1 MIGLH
6 WMTKHNL
13 TDTTFIIPVKIES
26 DDRLRN
32 AITVCCFLLSKF
44 DTNILIKEVNS
55 DPVFENE
62 ALPQI
67 KEFIGDISNISYY
80 FEKESDNTFFHKT
93 RYFNEL
99 LSKCDTDVVSAYDI
113 DVLLPV
119 SSYLESEQ
127 VCKGEYDLVYPF
139 GFGKQENQVK
149 WQKKVFASDELV
161 SHFLNENF
169 DFSIF
174 ESSCQKDRAQWGH
187 AQFFKRESY
196 IKGGMENE
204 NFKAWGPEDEEKH
217 YRFPKLG
224 YNIGRIFDWV
234 YHLEHSRGDDSER
247 TNIYFHDNL
256 KLMEDIRGLSVE
268 ELRNYYNTQEYLKKY
283 HD

>member
-1 MIGLH
+1 
-6 WMTKHNL
+6 MTKHNL

-55 DPVFENE
+55 EPVFENE

-80 FEKESDNTFFHKT
+80 FEKESDNSFFHKT

-99 LSKCDTDVVSAYDI
+99 LSKCNTDVVSAYDI

-119 SSYLESEQ
+119 STYLKAEKM
-127 VCKGEYDLVYPF
+127 CKDEYDLVYPF
-139 GFGKQENQVK
+139 GFGTQENQVK

-161 SHFLNENF
+161 SDFLNQNF

-174 ESSCQKDRAQWGH
+174 ENHSQKDRAQWGH
-187 AQFFKRESY
+187 AQFFKRTSY
-196 IKGGMENE
+196 IEGGMENE

-224 YNIGRIFDWV
+224 YNVGRVIDWV

-247 TNIYFHDNL
+247 TNIYFRDNL
-256 KLMEDIRGLSVE
+256 KLMEDIRSLSEE
-268 ELRNYYNTQEYLKKY
+268 ELKNYYNTQEYLKKY

>member
-1 MIGLH
+1 
-6 WMTKHNL
+6 MTKHNL

-55 DPVFENE
+55 EPVFENE

-67 KEFIGDISNISYY
+67 KEFIGDTSNISYY
-80 FEKESDNTFFHKT
+80 FEKESDNSFFHKT

-99 LSKCDTDVVSAYDI
+99 LSKCNTDVVSAYDI

-119 SSYLESEQ
+119 STYLKAEKM
-127 VCKGEYDLVYPF
+127 CKDEYDLVYPF
-139 GFGKQENQVK
+139 GFGTQENQVK

-161 SHFLNENF
+161 SDFLNQNF

-174 ESSCQKDRAQWGH
+174 ENHSQKDRAQWGH

-224 YNIGRIFDWV
+224 YNIGRIIDWV

-247 TNIYFHDNL
+247 TNIYFRDNL
-256 KLMEDIRGLSVE
+256 KLMEDIRSLSEE

>member
-1 MIGLH
+1 
-6 WMTKHNL
+6 MTKHNL

-55 DPVFENE
+55 EPVFENE

-67 KEFIGDISNISYY
+67 KEFIGNTSNISYY

-99 LSKCDTDVVSAYDI
+99 LSKCNTDVVSAYDI

-119 SSYLESEQ
+119 STYLKSEKM
-127 VCKGEYDLVYPF
+127 CKDEYDLVYPF
-139 GFGKQENQVK
+139 GFGTQENQVK

-161 SHFLNENF
+161 SDFLNQNF

-174 ESSCQKDRAQWGH
+174 ENHSQKDRAQWGH
-187 AQFFKRESY
+187 AQFFKRKSY
-196 IKGGMENE
+196 IEGGMENE

-224 YNIGRIFDWV
+224 YNVGRVIDWV

-247 TNIYFHDNL
+247 TNIYFRDNL
-256 KLMEDIRGLSVE
+256 KLMEDIRSLSEE
-268 ELRNYYNTQEYLKKY
+268 ELKNYYNTQEYLKKY
-283 HD
+283 ND

>member
-1 MIGLH
+1 
-6 WMTKHNL
+6 MTKHNL

-55 DPVFENE
+55 EPVFENE

-67 KEFIGDISNISYY
+67 KEFIGDTSNISYY
-80 FEKESDNTFFHKT
+80 FEKESDDSFFHKT

-99 LSKCDTDVVSAYDI
+99 LSKCNTDVVSAYDI

-119 SSYLESEQ
+119 STYLKSEKM
-127 VCKGEYDLVYPF
+127 CKGEYDLVYPF
-139 GFGKQENQVK
+139 GFGTQENQVK

-161 SHFLNENF
+161 SDFLNQNF

-174 ESSCQKDRAQWGH
+174 ENHSQKDRAQWGH
-187 AQFFKRESY
+187 AQFFKRTSY
-196 IKGGMENE
+196 IEGGMENE

-224 YNIGRIFDWV
+224 YNIGRIIDWV

-256 KLMEDIRGLSVE
+256 KLMEDIRSLSEE
-268 ELRNYYNTQEYLKKY
+268 ELKNYYNTQEYLKKY

>member
-1 MIGLH
+1 
-6 WMTKHNL
+6 MTKHNL

-55 DPVFENE
+55 EPVFENE
-62 ALPQI
+62 AIPQI

-119 SSYLESEQ
+119 SSYLESEKM
-127 VCKGEYDLVYPF
+127 CKGEYDLVYPF
-139 GFGKQENQVK
+139 GFGTQENQVK

-224 YNIGRIFDWV
+224 YNIGRILDWV

>member
-1 MIGLH
+1 
-6 WMTKHNL
+6 MTKHNL

-55 DPVFENE
+55 EPVFENE

-67 KEFIGDISNISYY
+67 KEFIGDTSNISYY
-80 FEKESDNTFFHKT
+80 FEKESDNSFFHKT

-99 LSKCDTDVVSAYDI
+99 LSKCNTDVVSAYDI
-113 DVLLPV
+113 DVLLPI
-119 SSYLESEQ
+119 STYLKSEKM
-127 VCKGEYDLVYPF
+127 CKGDYDLVYPF
-139 GFGKQENQVK
+139 GFGTQENQVK

-161 SHFLNENF
+161 SDFLNQNF

-174 ESSCQKDRAQWGH
+174 ENHSQKDRAQWGH
-187 AQFFKRESY
+187 AQFFKRTSY
-196 IKGGMENE
+196 IEGGMENE

-224 YNIGRIFDWV
+224 YNVGRIIDWV

-256 KLMEDIRGLSVE
+256 KLMEDIRSLSEE
-268 ELRNYYNTQEYLKKY
+268 ELKNYYNTQEYLKKY

>member
-1 MIGLH
+1 MLY
-6 WMTKHNL
+6 L
-13 TDTTFIIPVKIES
+13 S
-26 DDRLRN
+26 DY
-32 AITVCCFLLSKF
+32 VCCFLLSKF

-55 DPVFENE
+55 EPVFENE

-67 KEFIGDISNISYY
+67 KEFVGDISNISYY
-80 FEKESDNTFFHKT
+80 FEKESDNSFFHKT

-99 LSKCDTDVVSAYDI
+99 LSKCNTDVVSAYDI
-113 DVLLPV
+113 DVLLTV
-119 SSYLESEQ
+119 STYLKAEKMS
-127 VCKGEYDLVYPF
+127 KGEYDLVYPF
-139 GFGKQENQVK
+139 GFGTQENQVK

-161 SHFLNENF
+161 SDFLNQNF

-174 ESSCQKDRAQWGH
+174 ENHSQKDRAQWGH
-187 AQFFKRESY
+187 AQFFKRTSY
-196 IKGGMENE
+196 IEGGMENE

-224 YNIGRIFDWV
+224 YNIGRIIDWV

-256 KLMEDIRGLSVE
+256 KLMEDIRSLSEE
-268 ELRNYYNTQEYLKKY
+268 ELKNYYNTQEYLKKY
-283 HD
+283 ND

>member
-1 MIGLH
+1 
-6 WMTKHNL
+6 MTKHNL

-55 DPVFENE
+55 EPVFENE

-67 KEFIGDISNISYY
+67 KEFIGDTSNISYY
-80 FEKESDNTFFHKT
+80 FEKESDDSFFHKT

-99 LSKCDTDVVSAYDI
+99 LSKCNTDVVSAYDI

-119 SSYLESEQ
+119 STYLKAEKM
-127 VCKGEYDLVYPF
+127 CKDEYDLVYPF
-139 GFGKQENQVK
+139 GFGTQENQVK

-161 SHFLNENF
+161 SDFLNQNF

-174 ESSCQKDRAQWGH
+174 ENHSQKDRAQWGH
-187 AQFFKRESY
+187 AQFFKRTSY
-196 IKGGMENE
+196 IEGGMENE

-224 YNIGRIFDWV
+224 YNIGRVIDWV

-247 TNIYFHDNL
+247 TNIYFRDNL
-256 KLMEDIRGLSVE
+256 KLMEDIRSLSEE
-268 ELRNYYNTQEYLKKY
+268 ELKNYYNTQEYLKKY